1 MARSLAPSR
10 WSYLQY
16 GDDQAARFCHSV
28 YRTVRILFERLH
40 RILAQEAGE
49 AGAAALRTSPFL
61 SEEPEEH
68 GEIHQTKMERCGEQ
82 PRRLPLLLA
91 PISDGGAQIE
101 CALCDKQNGKIEPPD
116 HHHTADKTNEK
127 EQGSEPSEDSMREE
141 AERQQAL

>member
-61 SEEPEEH
+61 FDESRHAPRVPQIPEQETDDRFSSTVPRHVVKAGQAEERAFQRASAEDL
-68 GEIHQTKMERCGEQ
+68 G
-82 PRRLPLLLA
+82 LP
-91 PISDGGAQIE
+91 
-101 CALCDKQNGKIEPPD
+101 
-116 HHHTADKTNEK
+116 
-127 EQGSEPSEDSMREE
+127 
-141 AERQQAL
+141 